1 MTILPCL
8 NDRPEGLAFCRA
20 CSVAGLRITTRLS
33 SALLTVAMALLA
45 VSPSTAAE
53 IDLSSATVVLP
64 AGLSSSERKAVTMLV
79 EEVAKRSFLQWPVVE
94 TVPAANA
101 PAIYIGH
108 RGALAAAF
116 PHLGAA
122 LVARATLKAEG
133 YEIVTRRDA
142 VIVAGNDARGVLFG
156 VGRLL
161 RALDYG
167 RERVALAT
175 ALNVA
180 SAPRYGLRGHQ
191 FGYRPKTNS
200 YDGWTVAMWEQYLR
214 EIVAYGANAI
224 EIIPPRSDDAAD
236 SPHFNLSP
244 MRMMIELS
252 RLAHAY
258 GIQLWIWYPALD
270 SNYEDPAQ
278 VDFALKEWGEV
289 LRQLPKV
296 DAVFI
301 PGGDPGHT
309 PPKHLFPMM
318 EKQARQLRQYHSQA
332 RVWMSPQG
340 FDANWM
346 HEFFALMNAGPSWLE
361 GVVFGPQ
368 QRVSV
373 EELRANI
380 PARYPIRFYPDITHT
395 LNAQYPVPEW
405 DYAFQ
410 TTLNREPINPRPLDQ
425 AAIFH
430 RLQPHNVHGVLT
442 YSEGC
447 NDDVNKCIW
456 SSLSWD
462 PDADV
467 AEILRDYSRYFIG
480 ANLAEGFAQGLLALE
495 RNWRGPLVA
504 NEGVEVTLQQ
514 FQAMER
520 AATPTQ
526 LRNWRFQQAL
536 YRAHY
541 DAAVRA
547 RLLAETAQEKA
558 ALAELRL
565 VASLGVE
572 QALARAE
579 QCLAPPARPVAAQLR
594 ARTFELAEALFQSIH
609 MQLSVPRYRAISVGR
624 GANLDLIDMPLNNAP
639 WLREQF
645 AAIRTLPAESE
656 RLRAVDTIVNWE
668 NPGPGGFY
676 DDLGN
681 ATAQPHLVA
690 GASYADDPAFLR
702 TPHMAASLGGVPLRI
717 SARTYA
723 ESRDDHPLEMHYRGL
738 DPAARY
744 RLRVVYG
751 TGAMGSRDNPMTLR
765 LVANGR
771 HEIHG
776 MRPKDPAAR
785 PAEFEIPT
793 EATRDGELRL
803 TWTRPAGLGGNG
815 RGVQVSEVWL
825 MRIDAN

>member
-1 MTILPCL
+1 MRLCWST
-8 NDRPEGLAFCRA
+8 RA
-20 CSVAGLRITTRLS
+20 R
-33 SALLTVAMALLA
+33 
-45 VSPSTAAE
+45 
-53 IDLSSATVVLP
+53 
-64 AGLSSSERKAVTMLV
+64 
-79 EEVAKRSFLQWPVVE
+79 
-94 TVPAANA
+94 
-101 PAIYIGH
+101 
-108 RGALAAAF
+108 AF
-116 PHLGAA
+116 PRAA
-122 LVARATLKAEG
+122 PGRDRVKAEG

-200 YDGWTVAMWEQYLR
+200 YDGWTVAMSEQYLR

-244 MRMMIELS
+244 MRDDRAVTAGAGVWHRTLDI
-252 RLAHAY
+252 RH
-258 GIQLWIWYPALD
+258 WIPTMRIRPKWTLHCR
-270 SNYEDPAQ
+270 S
-278 VDFALKEWGEV
+278 GEV

-456 SSLSWD
+456 ARSAGTGGYVL
-462 PDADV
+462 
-467 AEILRDYSRYFIG
+467 EILHYSRYLSGPTSLRPRVCWPWNVG
-480 ANLAEGFAQGLLALE
+480 AG
-495 RNWRGPLVA
+495 RWR
-504 NEGVEVTLQQ
+504 
-514 FQAMER
+514 
-520 AATPTQ
+520 
-526 LRNWRFQQAL
+526 
-536 YRAHY
+536 
-541 DAAVRA
+541 
-547 RLLAETAQEKA
+547 
-558 ALAELRL
+558 
-565 VASLGVE
+565 
-572 QALARAE
+572 
-579 QCLAPPARPVAAQLR
+579 
-594 ARTFELAEALFQSIH
+594 
-609 MQLSVPRYRAISVGR
+609 
-624 GANLDLIDMPLNNAP
+624 
-639 WLREQF
+639 
-645 AAIRTLPAESE
+645 
-656 RLRAVDTIVNWE
+656 
-668 NPGPGGFY
+668 
-676 DDLGN
+676 
-681 ATAQPHLVA
+681 
-690 GASYADDPAFLR
+690 
-702 TPHMAASLGGVPLRI
+702 
-717 SARTYA
+717 
-723 ESRDDHPLEMHYRGL
+723 
-738 DPAARY
+738 
-744 RLRVVYG
+744 
-751 TGAMGSRDNPMTLR
+751 
-765 LVANGR
+765 
-771 HEIHG
+771 
-776 MRPKDPAAR
+776 
-785 PAEFEIPT
+785 
-793 EATRDGELRL
+793 
-803 TWTRPAGLGGNG
+803 
-815 RGVQVSEVWL
+815 
-825 MRIDAN
+825 